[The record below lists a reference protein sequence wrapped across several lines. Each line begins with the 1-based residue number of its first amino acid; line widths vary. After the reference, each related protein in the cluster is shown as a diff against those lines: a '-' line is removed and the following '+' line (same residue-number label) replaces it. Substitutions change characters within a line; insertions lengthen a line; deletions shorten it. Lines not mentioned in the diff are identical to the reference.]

1 VVKLC
6 GNRGKLGGKKLS
18 KLMKKLEKENDILCI
33 AAVSHF
39 EYLPFT
45 FIGIDVLSNT
55 FLVTVYNIERGRGPI
70 IGDIVN
76 SATYKRAEV
85 EFDLENENIK
95 FVSRRIDDIE
105 SVTLNGKRLP
115 ANVKTNVQNV
125 NML

>member
-1 VVKLC
+1 
-6 GNRGKLGGKKLS
+6 
-18 KLMKKLEKENDILCI
+18 M
-33 AAVSHF
+33 
-39 EYLPFT
+39 
-45 FIGIDVLSNT
+45 
-55 FLVTVYNIERGRGPI
+55 
-70 IGDIVN
+70 N